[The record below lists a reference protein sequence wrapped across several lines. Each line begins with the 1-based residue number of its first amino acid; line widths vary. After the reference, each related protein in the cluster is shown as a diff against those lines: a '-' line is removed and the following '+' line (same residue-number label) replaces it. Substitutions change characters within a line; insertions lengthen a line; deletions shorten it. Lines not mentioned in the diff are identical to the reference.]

1 MLAKVSVEFEDA
13 ILEGRH
19 VVGAAVD
26 FAKAFDNVPT
36 AIALSVLKH
45 LGMHPRIL
53 NPTIGMY
60 ASLKR
65 RFKIKGYSGEMFRA
79 TNGIMQGCPLSV
91 LVLNAMVSVLSKAM
105 AEKVPSLIDQSYV
118 DDMTL
123 LASTENDLKDAFGV
137 MVPYLEATM
146 QELNVTKTYVFHVNH
161 LLPEIII
168 NDMRLP
174 SKEKVFNPWCYLQLP

>member
-1 MLAKVSVEFEDA
+1 
-13 ILEGRH
+13 
-19 VVGAAVD
+19 
-26 FAKAFDNVPT
+26 
-36 AIALSVLKH
+36 
-45 LGMHPRIL
+45 
-53 NPTIGMY
+53 
-60 ASLKR
+60 
-65 RFKIKGYSGEMFRA
+65 
-79 TNGIMQGCPLSV
+79 MQGCPLSV

-137 MVPYLEATM
+137 MVPYSTM

-174 SKEKVFNPWCYLQLP
+174 SKEKV